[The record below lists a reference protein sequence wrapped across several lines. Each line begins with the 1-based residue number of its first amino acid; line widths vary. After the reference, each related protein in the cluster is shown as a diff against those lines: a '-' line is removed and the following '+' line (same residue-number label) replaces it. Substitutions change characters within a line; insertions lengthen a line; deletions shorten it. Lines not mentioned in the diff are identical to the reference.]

1 MNIKNTL
8 NKGDVMENLK
18 ILVAEDDLNINNMIK
33 EALVKEDYDAIL

>member
-1 MNIKNTL
+1 
-8 NKGDVMENLK
+8 MENLK